1 MGSINRKTLVRESA
15 AHENHGTGGASTV
28 TLLQL
33 DLSSYQGYNYGNTGN
48 AAVASL
54 NLKSAGVRGSG
65 FNRQNGEWVIQL
77 RRQNAAA
84 PVVTTFADANNFE
97 SGIYFDISGNIFRA
111 RLSVIGSN
119 GNPTITLAEL
129 FGVIIDYTTP

>member
-15 AHENHGTGGASTV
+15 AHENHGTGGSDTV

-33 DLSSYQGYNYGNTGN
+33 DMSSYQGYNYGNTGN

-54 NLKSAGVRGSG
+54 NLKIAGVRGSG
-65 FNRQNGEWVIQL
+65 FTRQNGEWVIQL
-77 RRQNAAA
+77 RRQDAAA

-97 SGIYFDISGNIFRA
+97 GGISFDISGNIFRA
-111 RLSVIGSN
+111 RLNVIG
-119 GNPTITLAEL
+119 GAGMPTIILAEL
-129 FGVIIDYTTP
+129 FGIIIDYTTP